1 MKINQLRC
9 LLAVAEAG
17 TVRQASRNLNLSQS
31 SVTKNIQQLEAAL
44 QVELFHRG
52 THGLSPTDAG
62 QMLIARAKSIMTELR
77 QIRNDVETIREG
89 TTGEIRISASPSVG
103 MGLVP
108 RAVANF
114 RKKRPGVHFFIE
126 EGSYP
131 DFLPSVRSGEIDFAV
146 ALVPETLKD
155 DDLEQELLL
164 QDNLVPAV
172 RFEHPLAGKRN
183 LSIADLAGQPW
194 VVYSR
199 SRTGR
204 HVFAYTFKEN
214 GLPPPEN
221 IIECTSFATTLA
233 LLENSD
239 LVALV
244 PSQIFTDS
252 KWRRQ
257 VTPLFTSSPMPAWD
271 VTVVARSHHQLSQL
285 CLAFLK
291 ELRQVAEQARTSAG

>member
-31 SVTKNIQQLEAAL
+31 SVTKNIQQLEASL

-62 QMLIARAKSIMTELR
+62 QMLVARAKAIMTELR

-103 MGLVP
+103 MGLLP
-108 RAVANF
+108 KAVANF

-146 ALVPETLKD
+146 ALLPETLKD

-172 RFEHPLAGKRN
+172 KFDHPLAGKRN
-183 LSIADLAGQPW
+183 LSIADLADQSW

-204 HVFAYTFKEN
+204 HVFAYTFEEN
-214 GLPPPEN
+214 GLSPPEN
-221 IIECTSFATTLA
+221 VIECTSFATTLA

-271 VTVVARSHHQLSQL
+271 VTVVARPHHQLSQL

-291 ELRQVAEQARTSAG
+291 ELRQVADQARTSAG